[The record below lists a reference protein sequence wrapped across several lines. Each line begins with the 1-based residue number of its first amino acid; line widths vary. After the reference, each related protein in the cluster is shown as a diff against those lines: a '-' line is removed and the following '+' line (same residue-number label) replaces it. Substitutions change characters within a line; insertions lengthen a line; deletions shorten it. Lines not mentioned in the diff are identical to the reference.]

1 MKTTLIIYA
10 IYFFACLGFGSKPT
24 AEGIFLPFLVA
35 LALGNYSAIKS
46 DNEVNI
52 YLTTDQVDTIN
63 EAVEGVEDDYNN

>member
-1 MKTTLIIYA
+1 MKTTILIYA

-46 DNEVNI
+46 DKEVNI

-63 EAVEGVEDDYNN
+63 EAREEIENG

>member
-46 DNEVNI
+46 DKEVNT
-52 YLTTDQVDTIN
+52 YLTTDRVDTIN
-63 EAVEGVEDDYNN
+63 EAREEIEKWMN

>member
-46 DNEVNI
+46 DKEVNI

-63 EAVEGVEDDYNN
+63 EAREEIENG

>member
-10 IYFFACLGFGSKPT
+10 IYFFACLGFGTKPT

-35 LALGNYSAIKS
+35 LALGNYSRAIKADKDVS
-46 DNEVNI
+46 I

-63 EAVEGVEDDYNN
+63 EAREDIENG